1 MNFKRIL
8 STALTVVMIFM
19 TIVGL
24 IPMKASAAYSPESTG
39 DTGELLDLESIKEY
53 INNGYLK
60 YNFSTAQEMLDYELS
75 LGGTNEDG
83 EEIASYIL
91 SVTSN
96 DGQYT
101 IYVNRYTGFMYYKNN
116 KTGQILTS
124 NPTNPISLTSESDRR
139 EIMSQL
145 VIEYSEASNSAGA
158 APYNS
163 VQWAALYGQISVSK
177 IAGGLRVNYTLGDTT
192 TRFLLPGYI
201 SAERYEEYIL
211 IPIINR
217 FEARFA
223 EACPDSAF
231 NFFDNEDY
239 VQYEY
244 GCINTSKTTGL
255 RKYLLD
261 ATKVYNRELDQDD
274 PLAIELQN
282 INSNINTLGVA
293 YSLKNPLEYMGKES
307 QASRLEQM
315 YKSFPITETGVAIYV
330 CKQDAAVSQKR
341 NYSNII
347 KTYCSDYT
355 MSMMYED
362 EEECGYVDNSE
373 QKPAFR
379 CALEYTFNE
388 DGSLSVRLPAN
399 SVTFDESAYTLS
411 AVTPLKYFGA
421 GDVQNDGFIFFPDG
435 SGAVV
440 EFNDYYDVANGRN
453 IPFNFDAKVY
463 GADYCYSNITGA
475 NRQKVTMPVYGL
487 VYNEKPSAQ
496 TAAIVNDDLVSNGYF
511 AILEEGS
518 SLANLWFQSGGSRH
532 RYASVYA
539 SYNPYPS
546 DKYDLSDTISVSSS
560 STYLMVA
567 DSKYSGSYVTRIV
580 MLNDERVG
588 NAVYGAGKYYNT
600 TYSGMASYYRNYL
613 KNDGTLSDLTL
624 ATNDLP
630 LYVEVLGSMT
640 IIDKFLTFPIEKA
653 ISLTTFEEISVM
665 YKELSDSKKHIESL
679 IAKYEAD
686 LDAEMAKSEKER
698 DDITILNA
706 EKMISVYEELLT
718 KIQNITNVNFK
729 LTGFANGG
737 MYFTYPTKVRWE
749 RVCGGRSGFK
759 KLISEAAGVSAQNG
773 YNFSIYPEF
782 DFMYINNTAAFDGIS
797 YKKTSAKMVDNRYA
811 SKQSY
816 DSVRGEYEVLFAMLI
831 SSDVLDD
838 LYTKFQ
844 KKYSKYDIKN
854 ISVSTLGSDLNSNF
868 DEDNSINR
876 DQSREN
882 VMALLDRMTK
892 TDGYDLMIDQGNIYA
907 VKYASHILNV
917 ATDSSHSRY
926 TSYTVPFVGMILH
939 GSVNYSAKP
948 LNYAGAVDYE
958 ILRSIESGA
967 APYYILCYANS
978 SYAKEDEEL
987 NKYYGIDYNNWYN
1000 DILANYA
1007 TLNGAIGSLQD
1018 YYIVDHETLIVE
1030 RVLDENEKQVNH
1042 RNLENEL
1049 LDMLDEQIAEK
1060 VADAYKALKAD
1071 AAANMGKKVRVI
1083 VDIDKIA
1090 EQFATILGLDK
1101 QALVASDFYKEIQE
1115 LVAAYTAEY
1124 PGAADEALNY
1134 DVKVSSIVY
1143 ESKYNY
1149 FTDSISTDDDYVY
1162 TDYTLDDNK
1171 VVMVTYQ
1178 KGDSVVRFVLN
1189 YNIYTVKVNLGNGQE
1204 FELGKN
1210 QFKCID
1216 K

>member
-1 MNFKRIL
+1 ML
-8 STALTVVMIFM
+8 FM
-19 TIVGL
+19 TVVGL
-24 IPMKASAAYSPESTG
+24 IPMKASAAYSAEATG
-39 DTGELLDLESIKEY
+39 DAGELLDLESIKAY
-53 INNGYLK
+53 INNDYLK

-75 LGGTNEDG
+75 LGGVNEEG

-91 SVTSN
+91 STTSA

-124 NPTNPISLTSESDRR
+124 NPTNPISLTSETDRR

-145 VIEYSEASNSAGA
+145 IIEYSEASNSAGA

-163 VQWAALYGQISVSK
+163 TQWAALYGQILVSK
-177 IAGGLRVNYTLGDTT
+177 ISGGLRVNYTLGDTT

-217 FEARFA
+217 FEALFS

-231 NFFDNEDY
+231 TFFNNEDY

-244 GCINTSKTTGL
+244 GCISTDKNTGL
-255 RKYLLD
+255 RKYLTD
-261 ATKVYNRELDQDD
+261 AKRVYNKELANSD
-274 PLAIELQN
+274 PLLIELQN
-282 INSNINTLGVA
+282 IDSNINTLGVA
-293 YSLKNPLEYMGKES
+293 YSLKNPLEYAGKES
-307 QASRLEQM
+307 QKSRLEQM
-315 YKSFPITETGVAIYV
+315 YKSFPITESGVAIYV
-330 CKQDAAVSQKR
+330 CKQDAAVPQKR

-347 KTYCSDYT
+347 KKYCPDYT

-362 EEECGYVDNSE
+362 EEQCGYVDNSE
-373 QKPAFR
+373 KKPAFR

-440 EFNDYYDVANGRN
+440 EFNDYYDPDNGRN
-453 IPFNFDAKVY
+453 ISFNFDAKVY

-496 TAAIVNDDLVSNGYF
+496 TAAIVNDELVSSGYF

-546 DKYDLSDTISVSSS
+546 DKYDLSDTISVSAS
-560 STYLMVA
+560 STYLIVA

-580 MLNDERVG
+580 MLNDDRVG
-588 NAVYGAGKYYNT
+588 TAVYGQGKYYNT
-600 TYSGMASYYRNYL
+600 TYAGMATYYRNYL
-613 KNDGTLSDLTL
+613 KKDGTLSDLAL
-624 ATNDLP
+624 AAEDLP
-630 LYVEVLGSMT
+630 LYIEVLGSMT
-640 IIDKFLTFPIEKA
+640 ITDKFLTFPIQKA
-653 ISLTTFEEISVM
+653 ISLTTFDEISVM
-665 YKELSDSKKHIESL
+665 YNELSKSKNHVESL
-679 IAKYEAD
+679 ISGYESELA
-686 LDAEMAKSEKER
+686 AEMEKPEKER
-698 DDITILNA
+698 DDIVILNA
-706 EKMISVYEELLT
+706 QKMIGVYTELLT
-718 KIQNITNVNFK
+718 KIQNVTNVNFR

-759 KLISEAAGVSAQNG
+759 KLVADSAEISEKEG

-782 DFMYINNTAAFDGIS
+782 DFMYINNTALFDGIS

-811 SKQSY
+811 SKQLY
-816 DSVRGEYEVLFAMLI
+816 NSVRGEYEVLFAMLI

-844 KKYSKYDIKN
+844 KKYSKYDLKN

-882 VMALLDRMTK
+882 IMALLDRMTES
-892 TDGYDLMIDQGNIYA
+892 DGYDLMIDQGNIYA

-926 TSYTVPFVGMILH
+926 TSYTVPFIGMILH
-939 GSVNYSAKP
+939 GSVNYTASP

-978 SYAKEDEEL
+978 SYAKEDEAL
-987 NKYYGIDYNNWYN
+987 NKYYGIDYSNWYN

-1007 TLNGAIGSLQD
+1007 TLNNAIGGLQD
-1018 YYIVDHETLIVE
+1018 YNIVDHKALIVE
-1030 RVLDENEKQVNH
+1030 RVLDEDEKNANLQ
-1042 RNLENEL
+1042 NLEKEL
-1049 LDMLDEQIAEK
+1049 LEILDAQISEK
-1060 VADAYKALKAD
+1060 VAKAYAALKSD
-1071 AAANMGKKVRVI
+1071 AASNAGKKVRLL
-1083 VDIDKIA
+1083 VDTDKLVR
-1090 EQFATILGLDK
+1090 QFAEILGLNEK
-1101 QALVASDFYKEIQE
+1101 TLKASDFYDEI
-1115 LVAAYTAEY
+1115 VAIVSDYTAEY
-1124 PGAADEALNY
+1124 PGAENAEFNY
-1134 DVKVSSIVY
+1134 DVSINSIVY

-1149 FTDSISTDDDYVY
+1149 FTDSTALDEEYVY

-1178 KGDSVVRFVLN
+1178 KGDSIVRFILN
-1189 YNIYTVKVNLGNGQE
+1189 YNIYTVKVNLGEGKIY
-1204 FELGKN
+1204 ELGKN
-1210 QFKCID
+1210 EFVKID